1 MRNLGRP
8 RRGRR
13 AVSRLAC
20 LVGLKHKHLWKYDG
34 HVTEILWKY
43 DGNLVSYGHLLSFP
57 PNFFCISGAP
67 LPPPLFQA
75 QARPIQPWINFHAAQ
90 RGVSTGAPSSQ
101 QSVRRSPFF
110 LVSING
116 CTPIAGWF
124 IVEKPSFFMNDLGVP
139 LFQETSIYIHLPTRT
154 GRSWMISEICINM
167 PFI

>member
-1 MRNLGRP
+1 MMEMLQ
-8 RRGRR
+8 
-13 AVSRLAC
+13 
-20 LVGLKHKHLWKYDG
+20 KYYG
-34 HVTEILWKY
+34 NMMEILY
-43 DGNLVSYGHLLSFP
+43 HMVICFLFP

-116 CTPIAGWF
+116 GTPIAGWF

-154 GRSWMISEICINM
+154 GTGKRETHA
-167 PFI
+167 